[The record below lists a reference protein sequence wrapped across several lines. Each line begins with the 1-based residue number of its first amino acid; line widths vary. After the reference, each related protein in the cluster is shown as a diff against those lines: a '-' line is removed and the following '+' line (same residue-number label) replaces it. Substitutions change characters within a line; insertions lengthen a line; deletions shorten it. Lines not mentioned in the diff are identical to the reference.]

1 MAKIYGR
8 NQWSNRIRRV
18 GNIRLAGGT
27 TMNMNWLGK
36 VRSQVAIA
44 MAFLGV
50 AMLYA
55 IQNDAFE
62 LASAF
67 GGFIAMLAKEVIASD
82 D

>member
-1 MAKIYGR
+1 
-8 NQWSNRIRRV
+8 
-18 GNIRLAGGT
+18 
-27 TMNMNWLGK
+27 MNMNWLGK
-36 VRSQVAIA
+36 VRPQVAIA